1 MITFLP
7 FPDFEKSAA
16 CLDVKRLGKQ
26 RLEVLDIL
34 RALDGKNLR
43 WQNHPAVKM
52 WRGCEWLLIEYGLA
66 ICGEWTKRGYQ
77 DNCATKIIEFDLKF
91 HYQRNGGIPYWIG
104 LEKFHQSHQSQLYQ
118 KDPIYYFQF
127 EEAGLKNLP
136 YFWPEENYAR

>member
-52 WRGCEWLLIEYGLA
+52 WRGWEHILVDYGLA
-66 ICGEWTKRGYQ
+66 ICNEWTKRGYQ
-77 DNCATKIIEFDLKF
+77 DNCATKIVEFAYYVPK
-91 HYQRNGGIPYWIG
+91 GGIPYWLG
-104 LEKFHQSHQSQLYQ
+104 LEKFHESHQSQLYQ
-118 KDPIYYFQF
+118 KDSMYYFQF
-127 EEAGLKNLP
+127 EKAGLKKLP
-136 YFWPEENYAR
+136 YFWPEGLKND